1 MLSVRDALVRRVD
14 CMVFSPVK
22 KRGRPRRILEK
33 LIKMDLMVNKISKSL
48 VFNQANDIGNM

>member
-1 MLSVRDALVRRVD
+1 
-14 CMVFSPVK
+14 MVFSPVK